1 MGYSYWSDDA
11 FQTRQDH
18 RHSTGQTAFTYDAYV
33 RATGQARV
41 HDQMDP
47 FGVTRE
53 SRDSVEHP
61 ESLAIGVM
69 FDVTGSMGSVPR
81 VLQAKLGSLMRVL
94 VEKGYVAHPQVLFGA
109 IGDATCDRVPLQ
121 VGQFESGLEMDD
133 DLGKIYLEGGGGG
146 QVYESYELAMYF
158 FALHTSIDC
167 FEKRGRKGY
176 LFTIGDEKPY
186 GAVQS
191 GHVRHHMG
199 DKLTANIPTKQV
211 VRELQKRYHYFHI
224 VPTNTAH
231 GRSDDV
237 QGCWRSLLGERVL
250 MLEDEAAVCET
261 IALAI
266 GLSEGTAADLARS
279 VDDLVRAG
287 HDRRAAAA
295 AARALAAHSPARPS
309 RLASSVFMPRT

>member
-11 FQTRQDH
+11 FQTRQDS
-18 RHSTGQTAFTYDAYV
+18 RRSTGQTAFTYDAYV

-41 HDQMDP
+41 HSQMDP
-47 FGVTRE
+47 FGATRE
-53 SRDSVEHP
+53 SRDSAEHP
-61 ESLAIGVM
+61 DSLAIGVM

-81 VLQAKLGSLMRVL
+81 VLQAKLGNLMRVL

-109 IGDATCDRVPLQ
+109 IGDAHCDMVPLQ

-167 FEKRGRKGY
+167 FERRGRKGY

-186 GAVQS
+186 AAVQS
-191 GHVRHHMG
+191 EHVLHHIG
-199 DKLTANIPTKQV
+199 DRMPSNLPTKRL
-211 VRELQKRYHYFHI
+211 VRELQKRYHTFHI
-224 VPTNTAH
+224 IPTNTAH
-231 GRSDDV
+231 GRSADV
-237 QGCWRSLLGERVL
+237 QGCWRALLGERVL
-250 MLEDEAAVCET
+250 LLEDEAAVCET

-266 GLSEGTAADLARS
+266 GLSEGTAIDLAS
-279 VDDLVRAG
+279 GVDDLVRAG
-287 HDRRAAAA
+287 HDRGAAVAAAK
-295 AARALAAHSPARPS
+295 ALRGYGPP